1 MCAKGSTVLEF
12 KKQILED
19 MIDQKVE
26 EAKDMTVNRYV
37 SLDPNTKLLCYSRM
51 RLRKKMWRSPATI
64 FLDHMIIDKDV
75 QVYTNCEM
83 YIETLKGKK
92 LFVTPFLCLL
102 ILCLKVT

>member
-1 MCAKGSTVLEF
+1 
-12 KKQILED
+12 
-19 MIDQKVE
+19 
-26 EAKDMTVNRYV
+26 
-37 SLDPNTKLLCYSRM
+37 M

-92 LFVTPFLCLL
+92 LCSTQHFVNILL
-102 ILCLKVT
+102 YFYNDFID